1 MGRRIPILG
10 YDVDPAGGRL
20 IVNNEEAAIVR
31 EIFTLFEQYGSARWA
46 LAEIERRGWKLKSWT
61 TRRGAFRTGTRFSI
75 SSLRRL
81 LSNVLYTG
89 MVRSKDQLYPGEHA
103 AIIEYETWSRVQ
115 NLMGERH
122 SFARGKMRNKH
133 LALLNGLLYCEACS
147 ARMVYT
153 YASKN
158 NRRYPYYVCTNACK
172 NGWGQCPA
180 KSLPAKDIEDS
191 VLERVRAAQAPLLE
205 GIGWEQLDKLARV
218 RTIQSTVD
226 RVRYDA
232 RRQQI
237 SISFHEPVE
246 SASTPAGITE

>member
-1 MGRRIPILG
+1 
-10 YDVDPAGGRL
+10 V
-20 IVNNEEAAIVR
+20 
-31 EIFTLFEQYGSARWA
+31 
-46 LAEIERRGWKLKSWT
+46 
-61 TRRGAFRTGTRFSI
+61 SI
-75 SSLRRL
+75 SSLRLL
-81 LSNVLYTG
+81 LSDVVYTF
-89 MVRSKDQLYPGEHA
+89 MVRAKDQLYPGEHA

-115 NLMGERH
+115 NLIGERH

-158 NRRYPYYVCTNACK
+158 NRKYPYYVCTNACK

-180 KSLPAKDIEDS
+180 KSLPAKNIEDS
-191 VLERVRAAQAPLLE
+191 VLERVRAAQAPLFE

-218 RTIQSTVD
+218 RTMQNGVD
-226 RVRYDA
+226 RVGYDA

-246 SASTPAGITE
+246 DASTPAGVAE